1 MAFSNNR
8 KIRVRMMI
16 VGSLLLS
23 ILQASQPEPVRASE
37 RLPRIYQ
44 RDVGAVLNPVDGRS
58 GMIGRVSE
66 IGEGRA
72 GGASSEISR
81 SVNGLMTPAFAA
93 VGPGVYDDSNVNWTY
108 TGAWTRGAVSTAF
121 GGTLLWSRD
130 AGAIASIQ
138 ISGTGFRFRYTKSTN
153 RAIHAVYVDGVK
165 VADLN
170 AYSATVAWQS
180 VYEKT
185 GLTAGVHTV
194 EIRHGGPAGSYIDVD
209 AIEVLSPPSPLGT
222 GLYDE
227 RHANWRYTGIWSKGS
242 IPSAFSGTLMWSS
255 DPRAIASVQISGT
268 AFRLRYTKSNNRA
281 IHAIYV
287 DGLKVADVNANSP
300 TVAWQSV
307 YEKTGLTAGLHTI
320 EVRHGGPTGSF
331 IDVDAIEVF
340 SPSAPAPLGAGVY
353 DDSHANW
360 VLTGAW
366 VQNQGTS
373 GPFNNSFTL
382 TSDTSAR
389 ASFQISGSAFRFRY
403 TRAAN
408 RGVITVYIDGV
419 KDVDLNASS
428 TALAWQAV
436 YTRTGLTTGN
446 HTIELRHG
454 GGAAGSHIDFDALE
468 AFSPPVPL
476 GIGLYDD
483 RHSNWI
489 YNGSWTKGA
498 AASAF
503 GGTLSWSSD
512 KGAVAAIQISGAAF
526 RLRYTKSTN
535 RAIHAVYVDGLKV
548 GDFNAY
554 SATVAWH
561 AVFEKTGL
569 SAGVHTIEIRHG
581 GGPAGSFIDVD
592 ALEVFSDFGEKVY
605 LATLRPEGI
614 AMSSGSG
621 YATIRLSADE
631 QNAVVRVSYSN
642 LSTPETS
649 AHIHGPADPG
659 QSGQILFDLDTATRE
674 QDGSMNWAIAQIGAT
689 SGAQIITALKTGRLY
704 LNIHSARYPAGE
716 IRGHFNRIE
725 GSLTFVPPGP
735 PPGPPG
741 GWTLPTGTPTAR
753 DAARLLTQAT
763 FGPRAADI
771 TTVQQRGL
779 AQWVNDQLALPVSTG
794 THLAY
799 LDTATAGKT
808 NIYQQEVMESF
819 WKKAVTAPDQLRQ
832 RMVFALSQ
840 LFVVSFRSNLENEP
854 FAIAGYLDM
863 LNQNAFGNF
872 RQLLENV
879 ALSPAMGRYLDHLQN
894 DKEDSQTGRNPN
906 ENFARE
912 VLQLFSI
919 GLYRLHPDG
928 SLKLDTSGL
937 PIPTYSQETVSG
949 FAHVFTGWSYGTF
962 TRTEQN
968 WYWPSVWRNG
978 TAFWRVPM
986 QNWSNHHSLLEKR
999 LLDGVVIP
1007 AGQTPERDL
1016 QLALD
1021 NIFNHPNVGPFI
1033 ARQLIQ
1039 RLVTSHP
1046 SPGYVYR
1053 VAQKFNDNG
1062 QGVRGDLKA
1071 VIRAILLDYE
1081 ARSLDL
1087 LANQGYGK
1095 LREPVLRFSHLLRA
1109 FNYTCPCGTYPIY
1122 WMDSPEWAIGQNP
1135 LRSPTVFNFFEPGY
1149 SPPGKLAAAGLNS
1162 PEFQITTETSV
1173 IGISDFFH
1181 YVVRE
1186 GFKWETGKP
1195 LTPDYTAVAALAGT
1209 PAQLIDHLDL
1219 VLTAGGMSSA
1229 LKTKLVTEI
1238 GRLRSNDPVNRATMA
1253 IHLILT
1259 SPDYVV
1265 QK

>member
-1 MAFSNNR
+1 MYPHER
-8 KIRVRMMI
+8 
-16 VGSLLLS
+16 SL
-23 ILQASQPEPVRASE
+23 V
-37 RLPRIYQ
+37 
-44 RDVGAVLNPVDGRS
+44 
-58 GMIGRVSE
+58 
-66 IGEGRA
+66 
-72 GGASSEISR
+72 
-81 SVNGLMTPAFAA
+81 
-93 VGPGVYDDSNVNWTY
+93 
-108 TGAWTRGAVSTAF
+108 
-121 GGTLLWSRD
+121 
-130 AGAIASIQ
+130 
-138 ISGTGFRFRYTKSTN
+138 
-153 RAIHAVYVDGVK
+153 
-165 VADLN
+165 
-170 AYSATVAWQS
+170 
-180 VYEKT
+180 EK
-185 GLTAGVHTV
+185 
-194 EIRHGGPAGSYIDVD
+194 
-209 AIEVLSPPSPLGT
+209 
-222 GLYDE
+222 
-227 RHANWRYTGIWSKGS
+227 
-242 IPSAFSGTLMWSS
+242 
-255 DPRAIASVQISGT
+255 
-268 AFRLRYTKSNNRA
+268 
-281 IHAIYV
+281 
-287 DGLKVADVNANSP
+287 LK
-300 TVAWQSV
+300 
-307 YEKTGLTAGLHTI
+307 
-320 EVRHGGPTGSF
+320 
-331 IDVDAIEVF
+331 
-340 SPSAPAPLGAGVY
+340 
-353 DDSHANW
+353 
-360 VLTGAW
+360 
-366 VQNQGTS
+366 
-373 GPFNNSFTL
+373 
-382 TSDTSAR
+382 
-389 ASFQISGSAFRFRY
+389 
-403 TRAAN
+403 
-408 RGVITVYIDGV
+408 
-419 KDVDLNASS
+419 
-428 TALAWQAV
+428 
-436 YTRTGLTTGN
+436 
-446 HTIELRHG
+446 
-454 GGAAGSHIDFDALE
+454 
-468 AFSPPVPL
+468 
-476 GIGLYDD
+476 
-483 RHSNWI
+483 
-489 YNGSWTKGA
+489 
-498 AASAF
+498 
-503 GGTLSWSSD
+503 
-512 KGAVAAIQISGAAF
+512 
-526 RLRYTKSTN
+526 
-535 RAIHAVYVDGLKV
+535 
-548 GDFNAY
+548 
-554 SATVAWH
+554 
-561 AVFEKTGL
+561 
-569 SAGVHTIEIRHG
+569 
-581 GGPAGSFIDVD
+581 
-592 ALEVFSDFGEKVY
+592 
-605 LATLRPEGI
+605 
-614 AMSSGSG
+614 
-621 YATIRLSADE
+621 
-631 QNAVVRVSYSN
+631 
-642 LSTPETS
+642 
-649 AHIHGPADPG
+649 
-659 QSGQILFDLDTATRE
+659 
-674 QDGSMNWAIAQIGAT
+674 
-689 SGAQIITALKTGRLY
+689 
-704 LNIHSARYPAGE
+704 
-716 IRGHFNRIE
+716 
-725 GSLTFVPPGP
+725 
-735 PPGPPG
+735 
-741 GWTLPTGTPTAR
+741 
-753 DAARLLTQAT
+753 
-763 FGPRAADI
+763 
-771 TTVQQRGL
+771 
-779 AQWVNDQLALPVSTG
+779 
-794 THLAY
+794 
-799 LDTATAGKT
+799 
-808 NIYQQEVMESF
+808 
-819 WKKAVTAPDQLRQ
+819 
-832 RMVFALSQ
+832 
-840 LFVVSFRSNLENEP
+840 NEP

-986 QNWSNHHSLLEKR
+986 QNWSTHHSLLEKR